1 MESRGQS
8 TRAPLLKIMSK
19 EICELTGGLKIGQLF
34 IQKFQTIIE
43 EQAH

>member
-1 MESRGQS
+1 MESRGQP
-8 TRAPLLKIMSK
+8 TRASLKIMSK

-34 IQKFQTIIE
+34 IQKFQAIIE